1 MRKKLLLNLSTGPW
15 TATVLRSSAP
25 TPNKHLNLTG
35 RCVGAGLEVR
45 MQDSRSKLDDVWCFC
60 DMQYRTLINQAVH
73 QQQSRT
79 EQILVWQ
86 LDCGPACHLICKNSF
101 SGFSALMDGQMP
113 NATFLK
119 HIIASFFLRLGF
131 HSV

>member
-1 MRKKLLLNLSTGPW
+1 MRKKLLLSLSTGPW
-15 TATVLRSSAP
+15 TSTSAP
-25 TPNKHLNLTG
+25 TPNKHLKHVIKLLLKKRTG

-86 LDCGPACHLICKNSF
+86 LDCGPACHLICKNFF
-101 SGFSALMDGQMP
+101 SGFSTLMDGQMP

-119 HIIASFFLRLGF
+119 HIIASFF
-131 HSV
+131 